1 MPFVSIY
8 NHNMN
13 VEIEMYIDEDDE
25 TLVMQK
31 VSSLTKQA
39 KDAGFKIGEIEF
51 KRSRRKEN
59 EDKHYNKHHNE
70 DSSNST
76 TKDE

>member
-1 MPFVSIY
+1 
-8 NHNMN
+8 MN

-51 KRSRRKEN
+51 KRSKHKDKK
-59 EDKHYNKHHNE
+59 DKHHNKHHNE
-70 DSSNST
+70 DSRNST
-76 TKDE
+76 PKDE

>member
-1 MPFVSIY
+1 MYYCLHTYHNIIWMKKLKTPKTNRVPRHKQNHIY
-8 NHNMN
+8 NHNMD

-39 KDAGFKIGEIEF
+39 KDADL
-51 KRSRRKEN
+51 R
-59 EDKHYNKHHNE
+59 
-70 DSSNST
+70 
-76 TKDE
+76 

>member
-1 MPFVSIY
+1 
-8 NHNMN
+8 MN

-25 TLVMQK
+25 TIVMQK
-31 VSSLTKQA
+31 VSTLTKQA

-59 EDKHYNKHHNE
+59 EDIHYNKHHNG
-70 DSSNST
+70 DSTSIT
-76 TKDE
+76 

>member
-1 MPFVSIY
+1 
-8 NHNMN
+8 MN

-51 KRSRRKEN
+51 KRSRHKEN
-59 EDKHYNKHHNE
+59 EDKHKNKHHNE
-70 DSSNST
+70 NSSNST
-76 TKDE
+76 KKEE

>member
-1 MPFVSIY
+1 ME
-8 NHNMN
+8 

-51 KRSRRKEN
+51 KRSRHKEN
-59 EDKHYNKHHNE
+59 EDKHHDKHHNE
-70 DSSNST
+70 DSRNST
-76 TKDE
+76 PKDK

>member
-1 MPFVSIY
+1 MT
-8 NHNMN
+8 NHNMD

-39 KDAGFKIGEIEF
+39 KDAGFKVGEIEF
-51 KRSRRKEN
+51 KRSRHKDK
-59 EDKHYNKHHNE
+59 EDKHHHNKHHYEN
-70 DSSNST
+70 SSDST

>member
-1 MPFVSIY
+1 MD
-8 NHNMN
+8 

-51 KRSRRKEN
+51 KRSRHKDK
-59 EDKHYNKHHNE
+59 EDKHRHHNNKHHNE
-70 DSSNST
+70 NSIDGIR
-76 TKDE
+76 KDE

>member
-1 MPFVSIY
+1 
-8 NHNMN
+8 
-13 VEIEMYIDEDDE
+13 
-25 TLVMQK
+25 MQK

-51 KRSRRKEN
+51 KRTRRKEN
-59 EDKHYNKHHNE
+59 EDKHHNKHHNE

-76 TKDE
+76 TKNY

>member
-1 MPFVSIY
+1 
-8 NHNMN
+8 MN

-51 KRSRRKEN
+51 KSCVCDKANSNIPKIVSRPFGSTLASTIRSR
-59 EDKHYNKHHNE
+59 
-70 DSSNST
+70 
-76 TKDE
+76 

>member
-1 MPFVSIY
+1 ME
-8 NHNMN
+8 

-39 KDAGFKIGEIEF
+39 KDAGFKIGEIEL
-51 KRSRRKEN
+51 KRSRHKEN
-59 EDKHYNKHHNE
+59 EDKHHDKHHNE
-70 DSSNST
+70 DSRNNT
-76 TKDE
+76 PKDK

>member
-1 MPFVSIY
+1 
-8 NHNMN
+8 MN

-51 KRSRRKEN
+51 KRSRHKVN
-59 EDKHYNKHHNE
+59 EDKQHNKRHNE
-70 DSSNST
+70 HSRNST
-76 TKDE
+76 AKDE

>member
-1 MPFVSIY
+1 ME
-8 NHNMN
+8 

-51 KRSRRKEN
+51 KCSRHKEN
-59 EDKHYNKHHNE
+59 EDKHHDKHHSE
-70 DSSNST
+70 DSRNST
-76 TKDE
+76 PKDK

>member
-1 MPFVSIY
+1 M
-8 NHNMN
+8 
-13 VEIEMYIDEDDE
+13 EMYIEEDDE

-51 KRSRRKEN
+51 KRSRRKQN
-59 EDKHYNKHHNE
+59 EDKHHNKHYNE
-70 DSSNST
+70 NNRNST
-76 TKDE
+76 TKD

>member
-1 MPFVSIY
+1 
-8 NHNMN
+8 MN

-25 TLVMQK
+25 TVVMQK

-51 KRSRRKEN
+51 KRSMHKEN
-59 EDKHYNKHHNE
+59 EDKHHDKYRRN
-70 DSSNST
+70 DY
-76 TKDE
+76 

>member
-1 MPFVSIY
+1 MK
-8 NHNMN
+8 
-13 VEIEMYIDEDDE
+13 VEIEMYIGEDDE
-25 TLVMQK
+25 TIVMQK

-51 KRSRRKEN
+51 KRSRLKEN
-59 EDKHYNKHHNE
+59 EDKHHNKHHNE

>member
-1 MPFVSIY
+1 MK
-8 NHNMN
+8 

-25 TLVMQK
+25 TIVMQK

-59 EDKHYNKHHNE
+59 EDTHYNKHHNE
-70 DSSNST
+70 DSTST
-76 TKDE
+76 T

>member
-1 MPFVSIY
+1 
-8 NHNMN
+8 MN

-59 EDKHYNKHHNE
+59 EDTHYNKHHNK
-70 DSSNST
+70 DSTST
-76 TKDE
+76 T

>member
-1 MPFVSIY
+1 
-8 NHNMN
+8 MN

-39 KDAGFKIGEIEF
+39 KDAGFKIGEIEL
-51 KRSRRKEN
+51 KRSRHKEK
-59 EDKHYNKHHNE
+59 EDKHHDKHHNE
-70 DSSNST
+70 ENRNST
-76 TKDE
+76 PKDK

>member
-1 MPFVSIY
+1 
-8 NHNMN
+8 MN

-25 TLVMQK
+25 SLVMQK

-51 KRSRRKEN
+51 KHSRHKEN
-59 EDKHYNKHHNE
+59 EDKHHNKHDNKHH
-70 DSSNST
+70 
-76 TKDE
+76 K

>member
-1 MPFVSIY
+1 MK
-8 NHNMN
+8 

-39 KDAGFKIGEIEF
+39 KDAGFKIAEIEF
-51 KRSRRKEN
+51 KRSRHKEN
-59 EDKHYNKHHNE
+59 EDKHHNKHDNKYHNE
-70 DSSNST
+70 NTRNSIP
-76 TKDE
+76 KNQ

>member
-1 MPFVSIY
+1 
-8 NHNMN
+8 MN
-13 VEIEMYIDEDDE
+13 VEIEMYIEEDDE

-51 KRSRRKEN
+51 KRSRRKQN
-59 EDKHYNKHHNE
+59 EDKHHNKHYNE
-70 DSSNST
+70 NNRNST
-76 TKDE
+76 TKD

>member
-1 MPFVSIY
+1 MD
-8 NHNMN
+8 

-25 TLVMQK
+25 NLVMQK

-39 KDAGFKIGEIEF
+39 KDAGFKIGEIEL

-59 EDKHYNKHHNE
+59 EDKHHNKHHDEN
-70 DSSNST
+70 SSDDST

>member
-1 MPFVSIY
+1 
-8 NHNMN
+8 MN

-51 KRSRRKEN
+51 KGSRRKEN
-59 EDKHYNKHHNE
+59 EDKQYNKHHNE
-70 DSSNST
+70 YS
-76 TKDE
+76 KYE

>member
-1 MPFVSIY
+1 
-8 NHNMN
+8 MN

-25 TLVMQK
+25 ALVMQK

-51 KRSRRKEN
+51 KYSRHKEN
-59 EDKHYNKHHNE
+59 EDKHHNKHDNKHHIESRNSIPKNE
-70 DSSNST
+70 
-76 TKDE
+76 

>member
-1 MPFVSIY
+1 
-8 NHNMN
+8 MN
-13 VEIEMYIDEDDE
+13 VEMEMYIEEDDE

-51 KRSRRKEN
+51 KRSRRKQN
-59 EDKHYNKHHNE
+59 EDKHHNKHYNE
-70 DSSNST
+70 NNRNST
-76 TKDE
+76 TKD

>member
-1 MPFVSIY
+1 MI
-8 NHNMN
+8 

-39 KDAGFKIGEIEF
+39 KDAGFKISEIEF

-59 EDKHYNKHHNE
+59 EDKHHNKHHNE
-70 DSSNST
+70 DSSDST
-76 TKDE
+76 TKGE